1 MIEEPS
7 ISIEKPNILMFNSDF
22 DQKANFFK
30 LENQVFQS
38 IYRSSAR
45 KSHIFITN
53 LILTIDREATC
64 VSTTICKIDWK
75 DCASS
80 EKAVT
85 TSKTLT
91 EYTMRSCTTIASNN
105 CRINRWGGLHA
116 HTRKKES

>member
-45 KSHIFITN
+45 KPHIFITN
-53 LILTIDREATC
+53 LILTIDHEVTC
-64 VSTTICKIDWK
+64 LQPFVKYIGKI
-75 DCASS
+75 
-80 EKAVT
+80 VQVQ
-85 TSKTLT
+85 
-91 EYTMRSCTTIASNN
+91 
-105 CRINRWGGLHA
+105 
-116 HTRKKES
+116 KKL

>member
-1 MIEEPS
+1 MDINMYGSHFSHIFWETSISLKKLKVLIEEPS

-38 IYRSSAR
+38 IYRSSAQ

-64 VSTTICKIDWK
+64 LQPSVKYIGKI
-75 DCASS
+75 
-80 EKAVT
+80 VQVQ
-85 TSKTLT
+85 
-91 EYTMRSCTTIASNN
+91 
-105 CRINRWGGLHA
+105 
-116 HTRKKES
+116 KKL